1 MCVRL
6 RDLADVG
13 NVRRLGG
20 SLHARVRYV
29 PSVTSYVPL
38 EPTVLAEE
46 AVHLRAACARQDS
59 RARGALTRASVRSLM
74 TAPTRRLAHRFERC
88 ELDVQP
94 PRSARLATRL
104 CAPGPWRAAEP
115 ALVRELPVTGA
126 GGTRYRPPHI
136 TPSVLAAHVAAC
148 EAAWSATS
156 WELIGS

>member
-1 MCVRL
+1 MRYTGVCTRRCVCKHRPRRTTTLKCDMCVRL

-59 RARGALTRASVRSLM
+59 RARGALTRARAG
-74 TAPTRRLAHRFERC
+74 APARRC
-88 ELDVQP
+88 
-94 PRSARLATRL
+94 AR
-104 CAPGPWRAAEP
+104 
-115 ALVRELPVTGA
+115 
-126 GGTRYRPPHI
+126 
-136 TPSVLAAHVAAC
+136 
-148 EAAWSATS
+148 
-156 WELIGS
+156 